1 MIWSENHTMDNALTL
16 GDNLDTSWRRPAFGR
31 NDTLRNISAAEE
43 RVPLVSWTL
52 DMPPTLAFQQ
62 FIKPCTRSRPTALS
76 PLADQL
82 RHTVQDERV
91 VQCYSWCCGMT
102 PSQTCPA
109 ADEGLLTVV
118 NKPMD
123 GGVGGELC
131 GSGLFIA
138 RMRQLS
144 QL

>member
-1 MIWSENHTMDNALTL
+1 MAKASFWK
-16 GDNLDTSWRRPAFGR
+16 GR
-31 NDTLRNISAAEE
+31 TLRNISAAEE
-43 RVPLVSWTL
+43 RVLLVSWTL
-52 DMPPTLAFQQ
+52 DMPPILAFQQ

-102 PSQTCPA
+102 SNQTCPA
-109 ADEGLLTVV
+109 ADEGVLTVV

-131 GSGLFIA
+131 GSVFFIA
-138 RMRQLS
+138 RMS
-144 QL
+144 QCEIDGDV